1 MKSVILPQLI
11 NFELEF
17 KMIVLGHQNPD
28 CDSVCSAIALADLFN
43 KLGKEA
49 TPVIQGEANPEVLF
63 LLEQAGYSVPQTC
76 TSVAGKDIF
85 LVDFSDWNQGTA
97 DMKEAKICGIVD
109 HHKLGDVT
117 TAEPLE
123 CWIWP
128 VGCSATIVYNMYKF
142 HNQTVEPAIAKLMM
156 GAIISDTVNFQG
168 PTTTDTDKAAAKELA
183 EIAGVNDLDAFAT
196 AQFDAKSDITH
207 VPAAELIL
215 RDQKVFEMNGDK
227 LAIGQLELT
236 SLTTAFEKKADMLA
250 EMEKLQ
256 SANGYHSTIV
266 LLTDINKLDTTAL
279 IVSKDADKV
288 AAALNS
294 TTADNAIEL
303 PGVVSR
309 KKQIIPFLQEA
320 FGA

>member
-1 MKSVILPQLI
+1 
-11 NFELEF
+11 
-17 KMIVLGHQNPD
+17 MIVLGHQNPD
-28 CDSVCSAIALADLFN
+28 CDSVCSAIALASLFN

-49 TPVIQGEANPEVLF
+49 TPALQGEPNPEAKF
-63 LLEQAGYSVPQTC
+63 LLEQAGLAEPEIR
-76 TSVAGKDIF
+76 TSVAGEEIF
-85 LVDFSDWNQGTA
+85 IVDYSDWNQGTA
-97 DMKEAKICGIVD
+97 DMKQAKILGIVD
-109 HHKLGDVT
+109 HHKLGDIT
-117 TAEPLE
+117 TNEPLE

-142 HNQTVEPAIAKLMM
+142 HNQTPDAAIAKLML

-168 PTTTDTDKAAAKELA
+168 PTTTDIDKVAVQALA
-183 EIAGVNDLDAFAT
+183 EIAGVADLGAFAK
-196 AQFDAKSDITH
+196 AQFDAKSDISH

-215 RDQKVFEMNGDK
+215 RDQKVFEMAGAK

-236 SLTTAFEKKADMLA
+236 SLENAFAKKTDMLA
-250 EMEKLQ
+250 SMGQLQ
-256 SANGYHSTIV
+256 AENGYHSTIV

-288 AAALNS
+288 AAALN
-294 TTADNAIEL
+294 TTVVDHAMEL

>member
-1 MKSVILPQLI
+1 
-11 NFELEF
+11 
-17 KMIVLGHQNPD
+17 MIVLGHQNPD
-28 CDSVCSAIALADLFN
+28 CDSVCSAIALASLFN

-49 TPVIQGEANPEVLF
+49 TPALQGEPNPEAMY
-63 LLEQAGYSVPQTC
+63 LLEQAGFPEPEIR
-76 TSVAGKDIF
+76 TSVAGEEIF
-85 LVDFSDWNQGTA
+85 IVDYSDWNQGTA
-97 DMKEAKICGIVD
+97 DMKQAKIRGIVD
-109 HHKLGDVT
+109 HHKLGDIT
-117 TAEPLE
+117 TSEPLE

-142 HNQTVEPAIAKLMM
+142 HNQAPDAAIAKLMM

-168 PTTTDTDKAAAKELA
+168 PTTTDIDKVAVKELA
-183 EIAGVNDLDAFAT
+183 EIAGVTDIKAFAN
-196 AQFDAKSDITH
+196 AQFDAKSDIKH

-215 RDQKVFEMNGDK
+215 RDQKVFEMAGEK

-236 SLTTAFEKKADMLA
+236 SLETAFEKKTDMLA
-250 EMEKLQ
+250 EMGQLQ
-256 SANGYHSTIV
+256 AENDYHSTIV

-279 IVSKDADKV
+279 IVSKDAEKV

-294 TTADNAIEL
+294 TVVEHAFEL

-320 FGA
+320 FEA

>member
-1 MKSVILPQLI
+1 
-11 NFELEF
+11 
-17 KMIVLGHQNPD
+17 MIVLGHQNPD
-28 CDSVCSAIALADLFN
+28 CDSVCSSIALAALFN
-43 KLGKEA
+43 KLGQEA
-49 TPVIQGEANPEVLF
+49 TPAIQGEPNPEAQF
-63 LLEQAGYSVPQTC
+63 LLEQAGLSAPQIR
-76 TSVAGKDIF
+76 TSVAGEEIF
-85 LVDFSDWNQGTA
+85 IVDYSDWNQGTA
-97 DMKEAKICGIVD
+97 DMKKAKIRGIVD
-109 HHKLGDVT
+109 HHKLGDIT
-117 TAEPLE
+117 TGEPLE

-142 HNQTVEPAIAKLMM
+142 HNQTPEAAVAKLMM

-168 PTTTDTDKAAAKELA
+168 PTTTDIDKAAVKELA
-183 EIAGVNDLDAFAT
+183 EIAAVDDVQAFAS
-196 AQFDAKSDITH
+196 AQFDAKSDIKH

-215 RDQKVFEMNGDK
+215 RDQKVFEMAGNQ

-236 SLTTAFEKKADMLA
+236 SLDTAFAKKADMLA
-250 EMEKLQ
+250 EMEQLQ
-256 SANGYHSTIV
+256 AEKGYHSTIV

-279 IVSKDADKV
+279 IVSKDANKV

-294 TTADNAIEL
+294 TVADDVIEL

>member
-1 MKSVILPQLI
+1 
-11 NFELEF
+11 
-17 KMIVLGHQNPD
+17 MIVLGHQNPD
-28 CDSVCSAIALADLFN
+28 CDSVCSAIALASLFN

-49 TPVIQGEANPEVLF
+49 TPVLQGEANPEAQF
-63 LLEQAGYSVPQTC
+63 LLEQAGLPAPEIR
-76 TSVAGKDIF
+76 TSVAGEDLF
-85 LVDFSDWNQGTA
+85 LVDYSDWNQGTA

-109 HHKLGDVT
+109 HHKLGDIT
-117 TAEPLE
+117 TSEPLE

-142 HNQTVEPAIAKLMM
+142 HNQSVDAAIAKLMM

-168 PTTTDTDKAAAKELA
+168 PTTTDIDKVAANELA
-183 EIAGVNDLDAFAT
+183 EIAGVDDLDAFAT
-196 AQFDAKSDITH
+196 AQFDAKSDIKH

-236 SLTTAFEKKADMLA
+236 SLATAFEKKADMLVEMGQLQA
-250 EMEKLQ
+250 E
-256 SANGYHSTIV
+256 NGYHSTIV

-294 TTADNAIEL
+294 SVADHAIEL

-320 FGA
+320 FEG

>member
-1 MKSVILPQLI
+1 
-11 NFELEF
+11 
-17 KMIVLGHQNPD
+17 MIVLGHQNPD
-28 CDSVCSAIALADLFN
+28 CDSLCSAIGLASLFN
-43 KLGKEA
+43 KLGKDA
-49 TPVIQGEANPEVLF
+49 VPALQGEPNPEALF
-63 LLEQAGYSVPQTC
+63 LLEQSGLPQPEIR
-76 TSVAGKDIF
+76 TSVADEEIF
-85 LVDFSDWNQGTA
+85 IVDYSDWNQGTA
-97 DMKEAKICGIVD
+97 DMKKAKIRGIVD
-109 HHKLGDVT
+109 HHKLGDIT
-117 TAEPLE
+117 TSEPLE

-142 HNQTVEPAIAKLMM
+142 HNQTPDLAVAKMMM

-168 PTTTDTDKAAAKELA
+168 PTTTDIDKVAAQELA
-183 EIAGVNDLDAFAT
+183 EIAGVDDLQAFAT
-196 AQFDAKSDITH
+196 AQFDAKSDIKH

-236 SLTTAFEKKADMLA
+236 SLDTAFEKKADMLV

-256 SANGYHSTIV
+256 TANAYHSTIV

-279 IVSKDADKV
+279 IVSKDAAKV
-288 AAALNS
+288 ASALNS
-294 TTADNAIEL
+294 AVIDQAFEL

-320 FGA
+320 FEA

>member
-1 MKSVILPQLI
+1 
-11 NFELEF
+11 
-17 KMIVLGHQNPD
+17 MIVLGHQNPD
-28 CDSVCSAIALADLFN
+28 CDSVCSAIALAELFN

-49 TPVIQGEANPEVLF
+49 TPAIQGEVNPEALF
-63 LLEQAGYSVPQTC
+63 LLEQAGVSAPQIR
-76 TSVAGKDIF
+76 TSVADEEIF
-85 LVDFSDWNQGTA
+85 LVDYSDWNQGTA
-97 DMKEAKICGIVD
+97 DMKEAKILGIVD
-109 HHKLGDVT
+109 HHKLGDIT

-142 HNQTVEPAIAKLMM
+142 HSQTPDSAIAKLMM

-168 PTTTDTDKAAAKELA
+168 PTTTELDKVAAKALA
-183 EIAGVNDLDAFAT
+183 EIAGVEDLDAFAT
-196 AQFDAKSDITH
+196 AQFDAKSDIRH

-215 RDQKVFEMNGDK
+215 RDQKVFEMAGDK

-236 SLTTAFEKKADMLA
+236 SLATAFEKKADMLVEMGQLQA
-250 EMEKLQ
+250 E
-256 SANGYHSTIV
+256 NGYHSTIV

-294 TTADNAIEL
+294 TVADHAIEL

-320 FGA
+320 FV

>member
-1 MKSVILPQLI
+1 
-11 NFELEF
+11 
-17 KMIVLGHQNPD
+17 MIVLGHQNPD
-28 CDSVCSAIALADLFN
+28 CDSVCSAIALTSLFK

-49 TPVIQGEANPEVLF
+49 TPALQGEANPEALF
-63 LLEQAGYSVPQTC
+63 LLEQAGLPAPEIR
-76 TSVAGKDIF
+76 TSVAGEDIF

-109 HHKLGDVT
+109 HHKLGDIT

-142 HNQTVEPAIAKLMM
+142 HNQTPESTVAKLMM

-168 PTTTDTDKAAAKELA
+168 PTTTELDKVAAKELA
-183 EIAGVNDLDAFAT
+183 EIAGVDDIDTFAT
-196 AQFDAKSDITH
+196 AQFDAKSDIKL

-215 RDQKVFEMNGDK
+215 RDQKVFDMAGDK

-236 SLTTAFEKKADMLA
+236 SLESAFEKKSDMLA
-250 EMEKLQ
+250 EMGQLQ
-256 SANGYHSTIV
+256 AENGYHSTIV

-288 AAALNS
+288 AVALNS
-294 TTADNAIEL
+294 AVVDHAIEL

>member
-1 MKSVILPQLI
+1 
-11 NFELEF
+11 
-17 KMIVLGHQNPD
+17 MIVLGHQNPD
-28 CDSVCSAIALADLFN
+28 CDSVCSAIALASLFN

-49 TPVIQGEANPEVLF
+49 TPALQGEPNPEAKF
-63 LLEQAGYSVPQTC
+63 LLEQADFAVPEIR
-76 TSVAGKDIF
+76 TSVAGEEIF

-97 DMKEAKICGIVD
+97 DMQEAKILGIVD
-109 HHKLGDVT
+109 HHKLGDIT
-117 TAEPLE
+117 TNEPLE

-142 HNQTVEPAIAKLMM
+142 HNQTPDAAIAKMM
-156 GAIISDTVNFQG
+156 LGAIISDTVNFQG
-168 PTTTDTDKAAAKELA
+168 PTTTDTDKVAVKELA
-183 EIAGVNDLDAFAT
+183 EIAGVADVEAFAT
-196 AQFDAKSDITH
+196 SQFDAKSDIKH

-215 RDQKVFEMNGDK
+215 RDQKVFEMAGDK
-227 LAIGQLELT
+227 LAIAQLELT
-236 SLTTAFEKKADMLA
+236 SLETAFAKKTDMLA
-250 EMEKLQ
+250 EMGQLQ
-256 SANGYHSTIV
+256 AENNYHSTIV

-279 IVSKDADKV
+279 IVSKDAEKV

-294 TTADNAIEL
+294 TVVEHAIEL